1 MSATRKAMEAVGEVS
16 RLLTSRGADGKVGK
30 LPTSRGA
37 GHLTGACHSYLA
49 EGALYHPH
57 RAELLCPKC
66 SAYFDMCNMAH
77 VNLEEL
83 VGPIIE
89 LGTAVSSRLR

>member
-1 MSATRKAMEAVGEVS
+1 MKAKFEVS
-16 RLLTSRGADGKVGK
+16 N
-30 LPTSRGA
+30 
-37 GHLTGACHSYLA
+37 LTGVCHGCSA

-57 RAELLCPKC
+57 RDEKLCPKC

-83 VGPIIE
+83 AGPIIE
-89 LGTAVSSRLR
+89 EWLAFWSKRGLPQQEATEILDSFAARETPAYSWRE